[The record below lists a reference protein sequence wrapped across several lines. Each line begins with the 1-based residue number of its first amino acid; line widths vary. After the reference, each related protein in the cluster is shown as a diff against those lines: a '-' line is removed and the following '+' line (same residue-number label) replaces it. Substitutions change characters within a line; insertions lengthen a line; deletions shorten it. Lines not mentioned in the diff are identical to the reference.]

1 MVLAAGRNPA
11 RRQGLLEEKKVNEKT
26 RFQDLKATLEGG
38 RCESCNGY
46 TRVTAGSR
54 NILVLACDHATDMV
68 RRALTT
74 RVGGAA
80 ITERRFAGE
89 NPAQGG
95 WSGSEFKIAKAVR

>member
-1 MVLAAGRNPA
+1 M
-11 RRQGLLEEKKVNEKT
+11 NEKT
-26 RFQDLKATLEGG
+26 RFQDLKATLEEG

-54 NILVLACDHATDMV
+54 NTTVLACDHATDMV
-68 RRALTT
+68 RRALMT

-80 ITERRFAGE
+80 ITEKRFAGA

-95 WSGSEFKIAKAVR
+95 WSGTEFKIAKAVR

>member
-1 MVLAAGRNPA
+1 M
-11 RRQGLLEEKKVNEKT
+11 NERTK
-26 RFQDLKATLEGG
+26 FQDLKATLETG

-46 TRVTAGSR
+46 TRVTAGAK

-74 RVGGAA
+74 RVGWVA

-89 NPAQGG
+89 NPAHGG
-95 WSGSEFKIAKAVR
+95 WSGTEFKISKEARA

>member
-1 MVLAAGRNPA
+1 M
-11 RRQGLLEEKKVNEKT
+11 NERA
-26 RFQDLKATLEGG
+26 RFQDLKATLETG
-38 RCESCNGY
+38 RCESCNGH

-54 NILVLACDHATDMV
+54 NILVLACDHATDLV
-68 RRALTT
+68 RRTLTT

-95 WSGSEFKIAKAVR
+95 WSGSEFKIAREARA